1 MSMIQLQF
9 SKMTP
14 FSVTKSDSHPWI
26 ILRFS
31 CTKLIGRHN
40 GYGKKK
46 TKFKRAFKFHA
57 LTHDHKSVEI
67 IFYFHTPESVKE
79 RNHPN
84 MSSIEMCLSKPQH
97 VSHDQIHLS
106 KPQHVSHNQIHL
118 SKPQHVSYNHNMSLT
133 TKYISHNHNMS
144 LTTKYISQNHNMS
157 LTTCL
162 SQHVSHNMSLTT
174 CLSQHVSHNM
184 SLTTTTCLSQPN
196 MSLKTKKIY
205 CSRLGV
211 VIFVKIYFHAI
222 WYFVKLP

>member
-57 LTHDHKSVEI
+57 LNHDHKSVEI

-106 KPQHVSHNQIHL
+106 NPQHVSHNQIHL
-118 SKPQHVSYNHNMSLT
+118 SKPQYVSQNHNMPLT
-133 TKYISHNHNMS
+133 N
-144 LTTKYISQNHNMS
+144 KYISQNHNMS
-157 LTTCL
+157 LTTTTCVSQPNKSLKTTTCL
-162 SQHVSHNMSLTT
+162 SQQHVSHNHNMSLTT
-174 CLSQHVSHNM
+174 KYVSQNE
-184 SLTTTTCLSQPN
+184 
-196 MSLKTKKIY
+196 KIY

-211 VIFVKIYFHAI
+211 VIFVKIYFYAI